1 MDLMDKLNR
10 LKEGLAS
17 ETNPD
22 LILSTK
28 AIIQGLT
35 FFYLGVNT
43 KLAKLRYDKH
53 CKDCEHNV
61 LDPVIS
67 MREKDT
73 KIPELS
79 DRMCKHC
86 GGCVLSY
93 KLRQNIKN
101 CEFWD
106 ESEK

>member
-22 LILSTK
+22 IIKTTQ

-35 FFYLGVNT
+35 YFYLGVNT
-43 KLAKLRYDKH
+43 KIAKLRYNNY
-53 CKDCEHNV
+53 CKTCEHNV
-61 LDPVIS
+61 ADPVTS
-67 MREKDT
+67 MHEQDKH
-73 KIPELS
+73 IPEIS
-79 DRMCKHC
+79 ARMCNHC

-93 KLRQNIKN
+93 KLRQDVKK
-101 CEFWD
+101 CEYWN
-106 ESEK
+106 E